1 MGLKQDLRVLY
12 HMVFTRGRGDTH
24 AARLENFYGAQ
35 AKDYDDFR
43 KRLLTGRE
51 AMYAAVPVPGNG
63 VWVDMGGGTGWNI
76 ENLADSIDQIRQ
88 IYVVDLAP
96 SLLQIAADRFGKRGW
111 SNVTTVQADATQYQ
125 PPDEPADVV
134 TFSYSLT
141 MIPDWFSAI
150 DNALRMLK
158 PGGIIGVVDFYVS
171 RKFPAEGMKRH
182 SWFTRTFWPTWF
194 ATDNV
199 FPSSEHLPY
208 LQQRFET
215 QSLREERCKIPYI
228 PLIRMPYY
236 TFVGRKP
243 MA

>member
-1 MGLKQDLRVLY
+1 
-12 HMVFTRGRGDTH
+12 
-24 AARLENFYGAQ
+24 
-35 AKDYDDFR
+35 
-43 KRLLTGRE
+43 
-51 AMYAAVPVPGNG
+51 
-63 VWVDMGGGTGWNI
+63 
-76 ENLADSIDQIRQ
+76 
-88 IYVVDLAP
+88 
-96 SLLQIAADRFGKRGW
+96 
-111 SNVTTVQADATQYQ
+111 
-125 PPDEPADVV
+125 
-134 TFSYSLT
+134 